1 MVIRVLWEN
10 LQRTTNILEAK
21 YDIAVT
27 PKRVEVNINNYKEAD
42 TFNCD
47 LDYKNFPFDPRS
59 IRAIGVSI
67 YMQDM
72 KRLVD
77 DTGKP
82 TRIVPSPDNLVFVG
96 FADEETIKMDDNAG
110 LVSFSGRDYTSLL
123 LDRAFVDRNGVAPT
137 IDLSVPLDKAIQ
149 RLLSEL
155 PETQAIEVKN
165 RTGETLPTIA
175 KYAPDYS
182 PLAASKNVD
191 KKDKYWEVIQDLV
204 SRAALVAYIELD
216 KLVITSPR
224 VLYGATKAKQLIYGK
239 NLKSLEFKRKLG
251 RVKGYNIQVQ
261 SLNYQKKEVLTA
273 KIPEQASQE
282 FIAATGIPR
291 EAVKIPKPSS
301 NGQITQEPAPYLA
314 FNVPNIADQNQ
325 LIKIGEKIFEE
336 VSRQEIEGQ
345 AVTKDMMLS
354 EITANEA
361 GHAQVGPKSDA
372 VRSTTGFDIFKIRN
386 ATPIAIFVDWE
397 DLQAISQLR
406 DSAQRRRYLEEHA
419 FAPKVAAALADVIGK
434 QPNVFYTRSVKFSMD
449 SDGFSCEIDFINYV
463 RAPKK

>member
-1 MVIRVLWEN
+1 MIVRVLWEN
-10 LQRTTNILEAK
+10 LQRSTNILEAK
-21 YDIAVT
+21 YDLPVT
-27 PKRVEVNINNYKEAD
+27 PKRVEVNINSYKEAD

-72 KRLVD
+72 KKLVD

-82 TRIVPSPDNLVFVG
+82 VRIVPSPKNNVFVG
-96 FADEETIKMDDNAG
+96 FADEETIKLDDNAG

-123 LDRAFVDRNGVAPT
+123 LDRAFVDKNGVAPKV
-137 IDLSVPLDKAIQ
+137 DLSLPLDKSIQ
-149 RLLSEL
+149 LLLSAL
-155 PETQAIEVKN
+155 PEASAIKVKN
-165 RTGETLPTIA
+165 RTGQPLPTIA

-182 PLAASKNVD
+182 PLATSKNVD
-191 KKDKYWEVIQDLV
+191 KKDKYWEVIQDLAN
-204 SRAALVAYIELD
+204 RAALVAYIELD

-224 VLYGATKAKQLIYGK
+224 VLYGATKAKQFIYGK
-239 NLKSLEFKRKLG
+239 NLKSLEYKRKLG

-261 SLNYQKKEVLTA
+261 CLDYKNKQVLIA
-273 KIPEQASQE
+273 KIPEQASDE
-282 FIAATGIPR
+282 FIATTGIPR
-291 EAVKIPKPSS
+291 EPVKIPKPGS

-314 FNVPNIADQNQ
+314 FSVPDIADQKH

-345 AVTKDMMLS
+345 LTTKDMLVA
-354 EITANEA
+354 EIGANEA
-361 GHAQVGPKSDA
+361 GHASVGAKSDTK
-372 VRSTTGFDIFKIRN
+372 RSTTGFDILKIRN
-386 ATPIAIFVDWE
+386 ATPIAIFIDWE

-406 DSAQRRRYLEEHA
+406 DPAQRRRYLEEHC
-419 FAPKVAAALADVIGK
+419 FQPKVAAALADTIGK
-434 QPNVFYTRSVKFSMD
+434 QPNVFYTRSVKFSMSD
-449 SDGFSCEIDFINYV
+449 DGFVCDLDFINYV